1 MDIKELKKLQQYI
14 GHCSNLN
21 EQIKQIEAVN
31 SISPLTSEEWYKLYF
46 PACGNCDIALFKWL
60 QKSGAKINYDATSLL
75 KWTVS
80 RQQYGQEAVM
90 KQVEIT
96 KLIIEELSEDKAQI
110 MGQALLTACGFN
122 CIDCAFLLIKSGAD
136 ISVVNEGL
144 SPLEM
149 AHIYGE
155 RFSDYTLYLSLL
167 PLFENGTPLKEAPEI
182 NSVGLCGYLFSSGK
196 CHCITIH
203 TYKKQPILFNEE
215 TDNAVL
221 QKLMKGLKHCFAPLN
236 YDNKLDCFSVMP
248 DKIQFVIASPAHLPE
263 HDWLEENVF
272 NLKKIV
278 TTFKTNV
285 TQIIKSY
292 LQKDI
297 QKIWAV
303 GFEDK
308 VLYTEKEYIE
318 CVNALKSNAVTIN
331 KTGCFVV
338 WQ

>member
-1 MDIKELKKLQQYI
+1 
-14 GHCSNLN
+14 
-21 EQIKQIEAVN
+21 
-31 SISPLTSEEWYKLYF
+31 
-46 PACGNCDIALFKWL
+46 
-60 QKSGAKINYDATSLL
+60 
-75 KWTVS
+75 
-80 RQQYGQEAVM
+80 
-90 KQVEIT
+90 
-96 KLIIEELSEDKAQI
+96 
-110 MGQALLTACGFN
+110 
-122 CIDCAFLLIKSGAD
+122 
-136 ISVVNEGL
+136 
-144 SPLEM
+144 M

-167 PLFENGTPLKEAPEI
+167 PLFENGTPLKEAPEV